1 MENRDMGTAVKGRRI
16 IDAVDEVVAELR
28 LANQIEAL
36 KLGTSALDDV
46 DVSKLKQPAT
56 VVRQRRLNKLRA
68 AIRVGL
74 DVEEAGDE

>member
-1 MENRDMGTAVKGRRI
+1 MEKPMSTAVRGRRI

-36 KLGTSALDDV
+36 KLGTSALDEV

-56 VVRQRRLNKLRA
+56 VVRQTRLNKLRA
-68 AIRVGL
+68 AIRAGL
-74 DVEEAGDE
+74 GLEEVSS